1 MMKTLG
7 IIGLGNMGGVIAR
20 GLALAGMFHMFGYDP
35 DEDTRNRQSDIMH
48 ILPTGRDVARQSDM
62 LLLAVKP
69 QIMRSVLTDLEPAI
83 RPETCIISIAA
94 GITLEKLVEWAG
106 QRASVVRVMPNTP
119 AMIGR
124 GVYAL
129 CLDHALLTNETKA
142 SVMSMFAA
150 IGKAHALLE
159 RLFDAYTGLIGSGP
173 AYIFA
178 FMEALID
185 AGVTLGLAR
194 PQATEMVQALLSG
207 TVAMAGEAGTH
218 PALLREMVT
227 SPGGTTI
234 AGLNALDK
242 HRFRFAVN
250 QAVAASARRSKELG
264 G

>member
-1 MMKTLG
+1 
-7 IIGLGNMGGVIAR
+7 
-20 GLALAGMFHMFGYDP
+20 
-35 DEDTRNRQSDIMH
+35 
-48 ILPTGRDVARQSDM
+48 
-62 LLLAVKP
+62 
-69 QIMRSVLTDLEPAI
+69 
-83 RPETCIISIAA
+83 
-94 GITLEKLVEWAG
+94 
-106 QRASVVRVMPNTP
+106 
-119 AMIGR
+119 MIGR

-142 SVMSMFAA
+142 LVMSMFAA
-150 IGKAHALLE
+150 IGKAHALPE

-234 AGLNALDK
+234 AGLNALDE